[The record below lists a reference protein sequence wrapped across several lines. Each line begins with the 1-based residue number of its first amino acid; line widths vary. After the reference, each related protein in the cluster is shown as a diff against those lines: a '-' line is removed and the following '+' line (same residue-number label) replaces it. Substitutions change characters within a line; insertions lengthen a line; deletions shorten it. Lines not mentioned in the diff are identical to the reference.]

1 MDAESPP
8 KKRTFEDA
16 FAGAPPLV
24 VQYKPFILRQARKF
38 SQRYWLKFST
48 VRDEAIQIAKHV
60 EPKFDPTRG
69 KAFPS
74 FLEPWLWGGLTRY
87 CKREFRFKNGIMSR
101 RQKIALG
108 LDVDRRE
115 NWEKEQER
123 REKRKEAE
131 ANRRAVGWGGGSYRT
146 WKAGIGADE
155 LAQLHKA
162 AEAIRPDLNQK
173 QSAMLD
179 WVVGDLTGCER
190 RTVAQAAADAGIT
203 LSYAS
208 KIVAGIACNIFINY
222 W

>member
-1 MDAESPP
+1 MRLVGA
-8 KKRTFEDA
+8 
-16 FAGAPPLV
+16 AGATEHG
-24 VQYKPFILRQARKF
+24 KP
-38 SQRYWLKFST
+38 
-48 VRDEAIQIAKHV
+48 
-60 EPKFDPTRG
+60 
-69 KAFPS
+69 
-74 FLEPWLWGGLTRY
+74 
-87 CKREFRFKNGIMSR
+87 EF
-101 RQKIALG
+101 
-108 LDVDRRE
+108 
-115 NWEKEQER
+115 
-123 REKRKEAE
+123 
-131 ANRRAVGWGGGSYRT
+131 
-146 WKAGIGADE
+146 GADE